1 MGYDIDRFTSTIN
14 EGLLCCICRDVLQ
27 APLQAPCEHA
37 FCGPCIQSWLVN
49 ECSCPEDRKPL
60 FRSDLK
66 PLFRYMRNDLQR
78 LSIRCKNFR
87 LGCGHIGSL
96 EHEASHSVE
105 CSYELISCRNV
116 GCHKSVPRGA
126 MEEHLE
132 SCETGTKE
140 CAKGCGLRLSSAD
153 VKEHSCI
160 AELKSSI
167 EILRAEMICKL
178 DDQRREMEVRL
189 DMQRGHMVQRE
200 AAMQS
205 SLQELRTELSK
216 INQKVKLLMDL
227 ELQRRQDLERMQ
239 IERTEL
245 LGVLERIEKE
255 QEASNRQPKCRH
267 CSQNVTREEKET
279 TI

>member
-1 MGYDIDRFTSTIN
+1 
-14 EGLLCCICRDVLQ
+14 
-27 APLQAPCEHA
+27 
-37 FCGPCIQSWLVN
+37 
-49 ECSCPEDRKPL
+49 
-60 FRSDLK
+60 
-66 PLFRYMRNDLQR
+66 
-78 LSIRCKNFR
+78 
-87 LGCGHIGSL
+87 
-96 EHEASHSVE
+96 
-105 CSYELISCRNV
+105 
-116 GCHKSVPRGA
+116 

-132 SCETGTKE
+132 VCDSGTRE
-140 CAKGCGLRLSSAD
+140 CTKGCGIRLSSAD
-153 VKEHSCI
+153 EREHNCI

-167 EILRAEMICKL
+167 EILRVEMICKL

-205 SLQELRTELSK
+205 SLQELRNELTK

-245 LGVLERIEKE
+245 LEVLDRIEKE
-255 QEASNRQPKCRH
+255 QEASMKQPKCRH
-267 CSQNVTREEKET
+267 CSQNVPREEKVT